1 MRRAAL
7 LAAAVAAL
15 VCLLPGAAFAHGAMK
30 IGEFYTGLTEPVFHP
45 DSLLV
50 VLAVLLWSSQ
60 RGEPTLYRVPFAFAA
75 AVVAGSALALS
86 GWDLPA
92 GLWVARGAAL
102 ALGLLVAARVG
113 LPGAISLALAL
124 AAGLATGHAATW
136 PERSALLRPWL
147 YALGLGMAVIIGW
160 GYVASFALRFRAFW
174 AQVAVRIVGSWIA
187 TVTLL
192 VSALALAKR

>member
-1 MRRAAL
+1 MRRTALPAFAGALVALAPCAAL
-7 LAAAVAAL
+7 
-15 VCLLPGAAFAHGAMK
+15 AHGTMK
-30 IGEFYTGLTEPVFHP
+30 IGEFYTGLSEPVFHP

-60 RGEPTLYRVPFAFAA
+60 RGEPLLYRVPFAFAGA
-75 AVVAGSALALS
+75 ILAGSALALA
-86 GWDLPA
+86 GVALPGALWIARA
-92 GLWVARGAAL
+92 GAL
-102 ALGLLVAARVG
+102 GLGLLVAARLG
-113 LPGAISLALAL
+113 LPDGASLALAVAL
-124 AAGLATGHAATW
+124 GIATGHDATW
-136 PERSALLRPWL
+136 PDRTALARPWL
-147 YALGLGMAVIIGW
+147 YALGLGMAVAIGW